1 MFRAPIF
8 MHKIPEQDFLLIRN
22 RHTGYLIRSDFKGIF
37 VVGQECPLIEVPG
50 PNSKRAN
57 SFLKDILQA
66 YIFRMFHRSRDI
78 PKRIKMED
86 IKRVIL
92 N

>member
-1 MFRAPIF
+1 MFRAPIY
-8 MHKIPEQDFLLIRN
+8 MHKMPEQDFLLIRSRN
-22 RHTGYLIRSDFKGIF
+22 MGYTVRGDFKNLF

-57 SFLKDILQA
+57 SFLKDFLQVHIL
-66 YIFRMFHRSRDI
+66 RMFHRSREF

-86 IKRVIL
+86 VKK
-92 N
+92 